1 MRLFAALMGLLMLVS
16 SAFALDTE
24 GKVANV
30 DPEKLTITLDNG
42 QTYKL
47 PSEMDVSA
55 IEPGMSVILA
65 YREVE
70 DGVKQITDMLL
81 PE

>member
-1 MRLFAALMGLLMLVS
+1 M
-16 SAFALDTE
+16 
-24 GKVANV
+24 
-30 DPEKLTITLDNG
+30 TLDNG

>member
-1 MRLFAALMGLLMLVS
+1 MRIFAAAVGLLMLAS
-16 SAFALDTE
+16 SAFALDAE
-24 GKVANV
+24 GKVRNV
-30 DPEKLTITLDNG
+30 DPDNLTITLENG

-55 IEPGMSVILA
+55 IQPGMEVVLA
-65 YREVE
+65 YREV
-70 DGVKQITDMLL
+70 DNGVKQITDMLL

>member
-1 MRLFAALMGLLMLVS
+1 MRILAAVTGLLMFTS

-30 DPEKLTITLDNG
+30 DPENLTITLDNG

-47 PSEMDVSA
+47 PSEMDISA
-55 IEPGMSVILA
+55 IEPGMSVIVA
-65 YREVE
+65 YREV
-70 DGVKQITDMLL
+70 DNGVKQITDMLL
-81 PE
+81 PD